1 MLNNLIKAGDTQLP
15 DPEQYQVQYEDVA
28 TVTKTEA
35 GTTQRDVTRAGV
47 VTITATWTLSPAGV
61 TAVIASLSKDSVS
74 ITYHDPLTGKKAGP
88 IDMYVS
94 DGLQPQMSTALVD
107 GGLWTLSATLKQY

>member
-1 MLNNLIKAGDTQLP
+1 MLKNLIKAGDTQLP

-61 TAVIASLSKDSVS
+61 RAVTESLKKDSVAV
-74 ITYHDPLTGKKAGP
+74 TYYDPLAGKETGP

-94 DGLQPQMSTALVD
+94 DGLQPQMSTALID
-107 GGLWTLSATLKQY
+107 GGVWTMSATLKQF